1 MLSKIH
7 RQNRNEICMPFALI
21 ANTTD
26 RNGQERNEKSRY
38 FLIQKINKNKR
49 FWKGFTPETGR
60 SIFYFEN
67 AA

>member
-1 MLSKIH
+1 
-7 RQNRNEICMPFALI
+7 MPFALI
-21 ANTTD
+21 ANTPD